1 MSTPGLKPCLHT
13 RTHHEHGTRNAYT
26 LDGCRCPACG
36 LARSLY
42 QEHLHHRRM
51 NGQSDYVDAAPART
65 RLAELRAAGIGTRRI
80 AAVTGVSR
88 SALSDLASGTYPH
101 VHRSTAQRIMQAA
114 LTPAEHALVP
124 AHGAARRLRALITVG
139 WSVSRV
145 AAAAGVDRQA
155 LDPLLDDD
163 ARQILAATAQA
174 IATAYDRLWDATPP
188 HTTAPERQGAS
199 RARRRAARAGW
210 VPPAAWDD
218 DAIDDPYA
226 MPATVDT
233 SAPQGI
239 DDVAVERAMAGEA
252 IRISRAER
260 WIAVERLAALG
271 MPDRAIAERLHVT
284 DMTILRDRQA
294 LGVQSRWTA

>member
-1 MSTPGLKPCLHT
+1 MTAGLKPCLHT
-13 RTHHEHGTRNAYT
+13 RTHHDHGTRNAYT

-51 NGQSDYVDAAPART
+51 NGQSDYVDAAPARA

-80 AAVTGVSR
+80 SAVTGVSR
-88 SALSDLASGTYPH
+88 SALRELAGGAFSR

-124 AHGAARRLRALITVG
+124 AVGAARRVRALIAVG

-155 LDPLLDDD
+155 LDPMLDDD

-174 IATAYDRLWDATPP
+174 IAVAYDRLWDAAPP
-188 HTTAPERQGAS
+188 HATTPERQGAS

-218 DAIDDPYA
+218 DDIDDPGA
-226 MPATVDT
+226 KPAIVDT
-233 SAPQGI
+233 SAPHGV
-239 DDVAVERAMAGEA
+239 DDVAVARAMSGE
-252 IRISRAER
+252 SVHLTRAER
-260 WIAVERLAALG
+260 WVAVERLAALG
-271 MPDRAIAERLHVT
+271 KSDRAIAERLHVT
-284 DMTILRDRQA
+284 DMTILRDRQT
-294 LGVQSRWTA
+294 LGIESRWSA